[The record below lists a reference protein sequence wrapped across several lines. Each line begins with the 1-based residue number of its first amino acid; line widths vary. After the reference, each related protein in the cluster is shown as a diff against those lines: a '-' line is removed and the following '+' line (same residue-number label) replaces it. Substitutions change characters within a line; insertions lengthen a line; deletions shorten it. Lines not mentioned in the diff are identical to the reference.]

1 MPIILDFVYV
11 VVNKSE
17 NILLSFHYRVITES
31 LGLFRAELTL
41 FKTSKDVSIKMF
53 IYFMQIKLNKT

>member
-17 NILLSFHYRVITES
+17 NILFSEFHCRLITES

-41 FKTSKDVSIKMF
+41 FKTSKDVLAVHIFHAS
-53 IYFMQIKLNKT
+53 QT

>member
-17 NILLSFHYRVITES
+17 NILLSFHCRVITES
-31 LGLFRAELTL
+31 LVLFRAELTL
-41 FKTSKDVSIKMF
+41 FKTSKDVSI
-53 IYFMQIKLNKT
+53 